1 MESPTLTTPDSLDMN
16 ALREDILMLPG
27 LPTDLVAQLRSIE
40 NWESTLVIP
49 VPEGAV
55 TSDVSIDGEP
65 GLLLEAGEFDGSD
78 WGIEFELEG
87 DASVVMWHDDGNL
100 YVVAG
105 SVSGSDLLDVA
116 NSLN

>member
-1 MESPTLTTPDSLDMN
+1 
-16 ALREDILMLPG
+16 
-27 LPTDLVAQLRSIE
+27 
-40 NWESTLVIP
+40 
-49 VPEGAV
+49 
-55 TSDVSIDGEP
+55 
-65 GLLLEAGEFDGSD
+65 LLLEAGEFDGSD